1 MHIKFLLGGILLKSC
16 LDSLIDLQRQY
27 REKLVALSQKN
38 GLTLAE
44 WQLLLKIVDGI
55 STQERLAKLTQLNV
69 STLSRQLA
77 KLLSKEFITK
87 ESKENQQG
95 RRFFAYT
102 STKNGLTAVT
112 DMKKDIAQYRDQL
125 FSHWSEEEQ
134 NLLQILLNR
143 LSKSMERM

>member
-1 MHIKFLLGGILLKSC
+1 MIFNVSIEKSSLLYHK
-16 LDSLIDLQRQY
+16 
-27 REKLVALSQKN
+27 KN

-44 WQLLLKIVDGI
+44 WQLLLKIVDGA
-55 STQERLAKLTQLNV
+55 STQEKLAKMTQLNV
-69 STLSRQLA
+69 STLSRQLS
-77 KLLSKEFITK
+77 KLLSKEFVVK
-87 ESKENQQG
+87 KSQESQQG

-102 STKNGLTAVT
+102 STFRGLDAIA
-112 DMKKDIAQYRDQL
+112 DMKKDIAQYSKQL

>member
-1 MHIKFLLGGILLKSC
+1 MKSC

-44 WQLLLKIVDGI
+44 WQLLLKIVDGA
-55 STQERLAKLTQLNV
+55 STQEKLAKMTQLNV
-69 STLSRQLA
+69 STLSRQLS
-77 KLLSKEFITK
+77 KLLSKEFVVK
-87 ESKENQQG
+87 KSQESQQG

-102 STKNGLTAVT
+102 STFRGLDAIA
-112 DMKKDIAQYRDQL
+112 DMKKDIAQYSKQL

>member
-102 STKNGLTAVT
+102 STNNGLTAVT

-125 FSHWSEEEQ
+125 FSHWSKEEQ

>member
-1 MHIKFLLGGILLKSC
+1 MKSC

-44 WQLLLKIVDGI
+44 WQLLLKIVDGV
-55 STQERLAKLTQLNV
+55 STQEKLAKMTQLNV
-69 STLSRQLA
+69 STLSRQLS
-77 KLLSKEFITK
+77 KLLSKEFVVK
-87 ESKENQQG
+87 KSQESQQG

-102 STKNGLTAVT
+102 STFRGLDAIA
-112 DMKKDIAQYRDQL
+112 DMKKDIAQYSKQL

>member
-1 MHIKFLLGGILLKSC
+1 MKSC

-102 STKNGLTAVT
+102 STNNGLTAVT

-125 FSHWSEEEQ
+125 FSHWSKEEQ

>member
-1 MHIKFLLGGILLKSC
+1 MHIKLLLGGILLKSC

-38 GLTLAE
+38 GLTIAE
-44 WQLLLKIVDGI
+44 WQLLLKIVEGA
-55 STQERLAKLTQLNV
+55 STQEKLAKLTQLNV

-77 KLLSKEFITK
+77 KLLSKEFVVK
-87 ESKENQQG
+87 ESQENEQG

-102 STKNGLTAVT
+102 STFSGLDAIVA
-112 DMKKDIAQYRDQL
+112 MKKDIAQYSEQL

-143 LSKSMERM
+143 LSKSMERV